1 MMVLIPLLLSDSVTD
16 IAFDPCAS
24 VQVASA
30 LEKLLRAPALLLP
43 MGQASDACHLA
54 NERLRC
60 QNLLHGK
67 NVIKSFIQEL
77 AGYLPTGL

>member
-1 MMVLIPLLLSDSVTD
+1 MQPLVKQVLRLRKKPKQS
-16 IAFDPCAS
+16 PCNE
-24 VQVASA
+24 QVASA
-30 LEKLLRAPALLLP
+30 LEKLLSAPALLIP

-67 NVIKSFIQEL
+67 NVIKSFIKEL
-77 AGYLPTGL
+77 ASELPTCK

>member
-1 MMVLIPLLLSDSVTD
+1 M
-16 IAFDPCAS
+16 
-24 VQVASA
+24 QVASA
-30 LEKLLRAPALLLP
+30 LEKLLSAPAVLIP

-60 QNLLHGK
+60 QNLFHGK

-77 AGYLPTGL
+77 ASYLPASVSTVSDGHAGLWSRACYLSER